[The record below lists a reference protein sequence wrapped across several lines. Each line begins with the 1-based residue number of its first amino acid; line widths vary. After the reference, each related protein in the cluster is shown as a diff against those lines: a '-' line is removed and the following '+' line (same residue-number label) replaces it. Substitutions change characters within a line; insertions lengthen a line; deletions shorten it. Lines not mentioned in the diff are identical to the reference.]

1 MSTEN
6 DEYCNFEE
14 MRGLLSLNGKRALVI
29 GSGSGIGLGI
39 TYGVL
44 ANGGTVMAA
53 DINEKAL
60 EKLRLSVEEKEGT
73 IYTEMCDLTSVNS
86 VRNLYSAAIEKLGKI
101 DVVYVVAG
109 IDPVQRI
116 ENFSYETFDRTIEL
130 NFKGAFIALKEI
142 AVRIGKEF
150 NGGSVVLIASSLT
163 QRTEIGQGV
172 YSATKG
178 AVIQLARA
186 FSAEMGKYNLRVNVI
201 APGIVETPMTEGLR
215 KDKKSYLECASKS
228 PLNRWARVKDVVG
241 PALFLATEGA
251 AFLNASVIFVD
262 GGASFIDNRFI
273 PEI

>member
-1 MSTEN
+1 MPMEN
-6 DEYCNFEE
+6 YEYCNFEE
-14 MRGLLSLNGKRALVI
+14 MRDILSLDGIRALVI
-29 GSGSGIGLGI
+29 GAASGIGLGI
-39 TYGVL
+39 SYGVL

-53 DINEKAL
+53 DINDKAL
-60 EKLRLSVEEKEGT
+60 EKLRLSVDGREGT
-73 IYTEMCDLTSVNS
+73 MYTEACDLTSVDS
-86 VRNLYSAAIEKLGKI
+86 VRNLYFAAIQKLGKI

-116 ENFSYETFDRTIEL
+116 ENFDYEAFDRAVEL

-142 AVRIGKEF
+142 AVKIGKAF
-150 NGGSVVLIASSLT
+150 NKGSVVLIASSLT

-186 FSAEMGKYNLRVNVI
+186 FSAEMGKYNIRVNVI
-201 APGIVETPMTEGLR
+201 APGIVETPMTESLR
-215 KDKKSYLECASKS
+215 KDKKSYSECAAKS

-251 AFLNASVIFVD
+251 SFINASVIFVD